1 MNPDEKLLSRYLD
14 GALTPEMTAMLTDCL
29 LRDAE
34 SRDRLM
40 RLVGVQAGLK
50 SLGNGVVAEEI
61 PESVVQMVRDH
72 GRKRDSHSWW
82 MDNAPL
88 RYMAVLVMF
97 VLAFVFGKL
106 VPQPSLEVP
115 FFPVI
120 PEELA
125 QAVNVVLERSPSG
138 RMTDW
143 AHEKGGMHARIEPIR
158 TFRGKDGAYYRMYLL
173 EFVSGKSV
181 QPYVGVAR
189 RAGKEMWQTRS
200 LHLRDQQTEI

>member
-1 MNPDEKLLSRYLD
+1 M
-14 GALTPEMTAMLTDCL
+14 
-29 LRDAE
+29 
-34 SRDRLM
+34 
-40 RLVGVQAGLK
+40 
-50 SLGNGVVAEEI
+50 
-61 PESVVQMVRDH
+61 QMVRDH
-72 GRKRDSHSWW
+72 GRKRDAYSWR
-82 MDNAPL
+82 MHDAPL
-88 RYMAVLVMF
+88 RYAVVLVLF

-106 VPQPSLEVP
+106 VPHSSREVP

-138 RMTDW
+138 SMTDW
-143 AHEKGGMHARIEPIR
+143 ANEKGGMHARIEPIR

-173 EFVSGKSV
+173 EFADGEVT

-200 LHLRDQQTEI
+200 LHLRDQQAGI